1 MRPFL
6 FSVESMNR
14 EKGTNHNISFMV
26 KLFSDFEITSIDIK
40 LGNLQE
46 QEDKNPGE
54 HPISTLVSSMQ
65 NIQYP
70 VKICL
75 VHVFMTMCVLHLL
88 ITQFDTNIPRV
99 QKCHWEFLN
108 YPFP

>member
-1 MRPFL
+1 
-6 FSVESMNR
+6 
-14 EKGTNHNISFMV
+14 MV
-26 KLFSDFEITSIDIK
+26 KFFRDFVITCTDIK
-40 LGNLQE
+40 GKSGDKFGNLQE

-75 VHVFMTMCVLHLL
+75 VHVFVTMHVLYLLMTQSVTL
-88 ITQFDTNIPRV
+88 IIPRDS
-99 QKCHWEFLN
+99 E
-108 YPFP
+108 